1 MWSTAESQSVWS
13 KAESQSGCGVRQRV
27 RVGVERQR
35 VRAKSQGGCVVRLR
49 VKSGC
54 GVRRVGVGVE

>member
-1 MWSTAESQSVWS
+1 M
-13 KAESQSGCGVRQRV
+13 
-27 RVGVERQR
+27 ERQR

-49 VKSGC
+49 VKTGC